1 MKKRPLTLIFFAFLF
16 ASQGFSQNSDGNKAD
31 AFYSKN
37 DYQNALTYYFKALH
51 DEPNNPT
58 LLYKIGLTQLQ
69 TEDKALAVS
78 FLEKAYSFDPAVDY
92 EILYNLAFAY
102 QCDMQYAK
110 AKRTYEKYKK
120 TVGKKKWPEIDQR
133 IRQCQTSHALLHN
146 PISILI
152 ENAGSNINSSF
163 DDYAPVVSADGLTMI
178 FTTNR
183 VDTAKTKT
191 KTGFEDIYISKR
203 KDEDDDWG
211 APKKIGGNINKGFHD
226 AACSLSPDGKT
237 LFLYYDQN
245 NGDIY
250 SSTVDE
256 KGEWAKPV
264 PLNSN
269 INTKLFSETSA
280 TLSADGT
287 KLYFS
292 SSRPGG
298 KGNLDIYVST
308 KDATGQW
315 GKAINL
321 GSEINTYGDE
331 DSPFI
336 HADGV
341 TLYFSS
347 DGHPGMGSS
356 DIFKSNFAEGKWKR
370 PQNLGYPLNSIA
382 FDGFFHISPDKR
394 TAYYATKRK
403 HGVGG
408 YDILEAIYMNA
419 SPSALEPMVAFAPKV
434 TKTETTTVTTKVNT
448 PATDQKGKRGADG
461 MYTVKGKVFD
471 KNSAKPLSVKL
482 SLVNVKTRSLVA
494 TGQSDAATGN
504 YEMKVANGGKY
515 SLTAE
520 SDGYLFNSLN
530 IEVPQPIG
538 TKDEYANFSML
549 KADVGSIM
557 VLRNILFDQG
567 KSDLKPS
574 SILELEKV
582 RELMVHNP
590 KIRVQINGHTDNTG
604 DAVANKIL
612 SLKRALAV
620 VNHLVLNGIDFSRL
634 SAKGYG
640 PEKPVASN
648 DDEIAGR
655 ELNRRT
661 EIEVLDVL
669 AEVND

>member
-1 MKKRPLTLIFFAFLF
+1 VAR
-16 ASQGFSQNSDGNKAD
+16 
-31 AFYSKN
+31 
-37 DYQNALTYYFKALH
+37 
-51 DEPNNPT
+51 
-58 LLYKIGLTQLQ
+58 
-69 TEDKALAVS
+69 
-78 FLEKAYSFDPAVDY
+78 
-92 EILYNLAFAY
+92 
-102 QCDMQYAK
+102 
-110 AKRTYEKYKK
+110 
-120 TVGKKKWPEIDQR
+120 IDQR
-133 IRQCQTSHALLHN
+133 IRQCQISHALLSN
-146 PISILI
+146 PISVLI
-152 ENAGSNINSSF
+152 ENAGPNVNSSF
-163 DDYAPVVSADGLTMI
+163 DDYAPVVSADGSTMI

-183 VDTAKTKT
+183 VDSTRVKTT
-191 KTGFEDIYISKR
+191 TGFEDIYISKR
-203 KDEDDDWG
+203 KDEDEEWG
-211 APKKIGGNINKGFHD
+211 PPKKIGGNINKGFHD

-250 SSTVDE
+250 TSTMSE
-256 KGEWAKPV
+256 NKEWAKPV
-264 PLNSN
+264 PLNGN

-280 TLSADGT
+280 TLSPDGT

-315 GKAINL
+315 GKAVNL
-321 GSEINTYGDE
+321 GGEINTNGDE

-347 DGHPGMGSS
+347 DGHSGMGSS
-356 DIFKSNFAEGKWKR
+356 DIFKSTFEEGKWEK

-382 FDGFFHISPDKR
+382 FDGFFHMSPDKR

-408 YDILEAIYMNA
+408 YDILEATYMNVL
-419 SPSALEPMVAFAPKV
+419 PQAPTQPAV
-434 TKTETTTVTTKVNT
+434 TKTEVTPATTKVNT
-448 PATDQKGKRGADG
+448 PITDQKGKRGADG

-471 KNSAKPLSVKL
+471 KNSAKPLRVKL
-482 SLVNVKTRSLVA
+482 SLVNIKTRSLVA
-494 TGQSDAATGN
+494 TGQSDPATGN

-520 SDGYLFNSLN
+520 SDGYLFNSLS

-538 TKDEYANFSML
+538 TKDEFANFSML
-549 KADVGSIM
+549 KANAGSIM

-582 RELMVHNP
+582 KELMVRNP

-604 DAVANKIL
+604 DAVTNKTL

-640 PEKPVASN
+640 SEKPVASN
-648 DDEIAGR
+648 DDEVAGR

-661 EIEVLDVL
+661 EIEVLDEL
-669 AEVND
+669 AEVNN